1 MTLEKER
8 TTVGVFA
15 SCSDTQLVLQELNA
29 SNFPMQKVSVIARNA
44 EEKSDIAGVQL
55 KERTSNTSF
64 EDANGGITTSTLG
77 DITDGLLTGL
87 VLSVIPNIGR
97 VMLAGAEATAIATTL
112 AGDEVN
118 TVASGLP
125 SVLLALRIPKEQV
138 QGYSDLVCK
147 GYYLVIVTGI
157 DIEIRVAKRIF
168 NRRDIQ
174 QWSIYKPYLTPN
186 SRYKKAVGVFSTH
199 QDTEKALTELRT
211 AGFPMSQVLVI
222 TKDINTLNSLVEADI
237 SGYKD
242 YYTTLEIPNDLARNY
257 KTQVNLGNYLLV
269 LNSTDIYM
277 AGARA
282 ILESNKIQDFRIYS
296 QSVAN
301 GSISDREVISQ

>member
-15 SCSDTQLVLQELNA
+15 GCSDTQLVLQELNA
-29 SNFPMQKVSVIARNA
+29 SNFPMQKVSVIAWNT
-44 EEKSDIAGVQL
+44 EEKSDIAGVQV
-55 KERTSNTSF
+55 KERTSNTSS
-64 EDANGGITTSTLG
+64 EDAGALG
-77 DITDGLLTGL
+77 DVTCGLLTGL
-87 VLSVIPNIGR
+87 VFSVIPSIGR

-118 TVASGLP
+118 TVAGGLP
-125 SVLLALRIPKEQV
+125 SVLLALGIPKEQA

-222 TKDINTLNSLVEADI
+222 AKDINTLNSLVEVDI
-237 SGYKD
+237 SDYKD
-242 YYTTLEIPNDLARNY
+242 YYTTLEIPDDLARDY
-257 KTQVNLGNYLLV
+257 KAQVNLGNYLLV

-301 GSISDREVISQ
+301 ASISDREVISQ